1 MTGRLDGK
9 VAIVT
14 GAARGQGEAEARR
27 FAAEGAKVLLTDV
40 LDEDGD
46 TVAKE
51 LGDAAAYCHLDVTS
65 EDEWVGA
72 VADAEERFGPVTV
85 LVNNAGILDF
95 APVEKQ
101 DVGKFRQVIDVNL
114 TGTMLGMKSV
124 VPSMRRAGG
133 GSIINISSNSGIWGI
148 PMAAAYCS
156 SKWAVRGLSKAGALE
171 LGKHGIRV
179 NSVHP
184 GGVDTPMT
192 RMPGY
197 DPNEAPWAKA
207 LPLGR
212 MGNPEEI
219 AAVVAFL
226 ASDEASYVTGAE
238 WSVDGGATAGDRGL
252 FT

>member
-1 MTGRLDGK
+1 VGRLDGK

-27 FAAEGAKVLLTDV
+27 FVAEGAKVLLTDV
-40 LDEDGD
+40 LDDEGRA
-46 TVAKE
+46 VADD
-51 LGDAAAYCHLDVTS
+51 LGDPAGFRHLDVTS
-65 EDEWVGA
+65 EDEWLAA
-72 VADAEERFGPVTV
+72 VADAEDRFGPVTV

-95 APVEKQ
+95 SPVEKQ
-101 DVGKFRQVIDVNL
+101 DVEKFRRVVDVNL

-171 LGKHGIRV
+171 LGRHGIRV

-184 GGVDTPMT
+184 GGVDTPMV

-197 DPNEAPWAKA
+197 EPNDTGWAQN

-212 MGNPEEI
+212 FGVPEEI
-219 AAVVAFL
+219 AAVVTFL

-252 FT
+252 FA

>member
-1 MTGRLDGK
+1 MGRLDGK
-9 VAIVT
+9 VAIIT
-14 GAARGQGEAEARR
+14 GAARGQGEAEARA
-27 FAAEGAKVLLTDV
+27 FASEGAKVLLTDV
-40 LDEDGD
+40 LDEEGRA
-46 TVAKE
+46 VAADI
-51 LGDAAAYCHLDVTS
+51 GDAAAYRHLDVTS
-65 EDEWVGA
+65 ESEW
-72 VADAEERFGPVTV
+72 ADAVTDAEARFGPVSV

-101 DVGKFRQVIDVNL
+101 DVDKFRRVVDVNL
-114 TGTMLGMKSV
+114 TGTMIGMKSV
-124 VPSMRRAGG
+124 VPSMRRGGG

-192 RMPGY
+192 RMPGL

-212 MGNPEEI
+212 MGRPDEI
-219 AAVVAFL
+219 AAVVTFL

>member
-1 MTGRLDGK
+1 MGRLDGK

-27 FAAEGAKVLLTDV
+27 FVAEGAKVLLTDV
-40 LDEDGD
+40 LDDDGRA
-46 TVAKE
+46 VADD
-51 LGDAAAYCHLDVTS
+51 LGDAAGLPAPRRHL
-65 EDEWVGA
+65 GGR
-72 VADAEERFGPVTV
+72 VARRSRRRGERFGPVTV

-95 APVEKQ
+95 SPVEKQ
-101 DVGKFRQVIDVNL
+101 DVEKFRRVVDVNL

-133 GSIINISSNSGIWGI
+133 GSIVNISSNSGIWGI

-171 LGKHGIRV
+171 LGRHGIRV

-184 GGVDTPMT
+184 GGVDTPMV

-197 DPNEAPWAKA
+197 EPNDTGGRRTCPWA
-207 LPLGR
+207 
-212 MGNPEEI
+212 
-219 AAVVAFL
+219 
-226 ASDEASYVTGAE
+226 ASACPRRSPR
-238 WSVDGGATAGDRGL
+238 W
-252 FT
+252 

>member
-1 MTGRLDGK
+1 MAGRLDGK
-9 VAIVT
+9 VAVIT

-27 FAAEGAKVLLTDV
+27 FVEEGARVLLTDV
-40 LDEDGD
+40 LDEEGAA
-46 TVAKE
+46 VAAD
-51 LGDAAAYCHLDVTS
+51 LGDAAAYRHLDVTS
-65 EDEWVGA
+65 EDEWA
-72 VADAEERFGPVTV
+72 AAIADADERFGPVSV

-95 APVEKQ
+95 GPVAKQ
-101 DVGKFRQVIDVNL
+101 DVERFRRVIDVNL
-114 TGTMLGMKSV
+114 TGTMLGIKSV
-124 VPSMRRAGG
+124 IPSMRAAGG

-148 PMAAAYCS
+148 PQAAAYCS
-156 SKWAVRGLSKAGALE
+156 SKWAVRGLSKAAALE

-192 RMPGY
+192 RMPGH

-212 MGNPEEI
+212 FGLPDEI
-219 AAVVAFL
+219 AAVVTFL